1 MLQRNGNLLSF
12 MAFLALVYIHSNYF
26 LQCCSIGELD
36 EKDRIRKEKEIS
48 QNSRETFIL
57 HTQAK
62 LSQEEF
68 ESLTTE
74 EERTKIS
81 R

>member
-1 MLQRNGNLLSF
+1 
-12 MAFLALVYIHSNYF
+12 VYIHSNYF
-26 LQCCSIGELD
+26 LKCCSIGELD

-48 QNSRETFIL
+48 QNSLETFIL
-57 HTQAK
+57 DTQDK

-74 EERTKIS
+74 EERTKIIEKCS
-81 R
+81 TVS